1 MNGVPSSP
9 GCCRPSGCWPALQ
22 TGRPSPSPEPPAG
35 LPSQRRM
42 SSAPRYQTKTC
53 DAFLFHHYSLS
64 RNISNLISKHS
75 CLDQATW
82 IPWWQIIIIDCLTLT
97 EQRKIHYCHLTY
109 FIKQTITISAQI
121 SVLESCMCKSFSLTF
136 RHTQQ
141 IYWFK
146 FIWLPHFIFMH
157 TACLGNVLSV

>member
-1 MNGVPSSP
+1 MGYLLPLAAAVLPAAGQLFRQGGLLLLQSLQP
-9 GCCRPSGCWPALQ
+9 ACLLRGGCLQ
-22 TGRPSPSPEPPAG
+22 LLAIR
-35 LPSQRRM
+35 QKR
-42 SSAPRYQTKTC
+42 

-121 SVLESCMCKSFSLTF
+121 SVLESCMCTSFSLTF